1 MNLKLKSNI
10 YFYVYLIVISI
21 ILFSIMLF
29 KEDHYYL
36 DSALFY
42 IRILNII
49 LSFLA
54 LNGAYIIY
62 YKNKN
67 SIIFILSLMYLC
79 FSIGIIFKNIDCFI
93 FNNEKFSFSNYIT
106 ISTSLLRI
114 FLLMIAISPTNKIH
128 KFIYKNSKKA
138 IILVITYSLVCGI
151 FENIFKFQNVLAD
164 RMCFFILYNI
174 FLMSIYLYVS
184 IKLLKLSKSDN
195 FILKYFSASIILL
208 ALKAMYAIYGFFHV
222 SFDIKLISV
231 SITAL
236 FFITIIIATGVML
249 YLTIINY
256 NLLNNELMKFFN
268 FVENNKHSNMFIC
281 DYNFNIFYVNKKI
294 KEYYNFQGEI
304 IKFKNDLLKNEY
316 LYSKLKDIFNSLD
329 TQGYWSGIIKDSE
342 TNEILDCYVQSLNIN
357 NKKKEVLVSY
367 VDIRSKLEL
376 EETLENIKLRDLQK
390 DEFISNISHELKTP
404 LNIFYSTIQL
414 LEKFSQNENVNFKEI
429 FNKHNNSLKLNCKRM
444 IRLINNI
451 VDLSRIDL
459 GILKPNYGNYNIVLL
474 VEDITNSII
483 PFALSKDLFLVF
495 DTNIEEHYI
504 MCDPIIIEKI
514 LLNILSNAIKYSERN
529 SNIYV
534 YISVEKSIT
543 KISIKDEGCGI
554 DLETQKHIFDRFIRA
569 DTSFTRLNEGCGIG
583 LSIVKSMLDIL
594 NGEIS
599 VQSELDKGSIF
610 EISLPNKIIK
620 DKEHREY
627 KYENTHNISVELSD
641 IYEIN

>member
-1 MNLKLKSNI
+1 MILKFKSNI
-10 YFYVYLIVISI
+10 YLYVYLVVISI
-21 ILFSIMLF
+21 ILFIIIFF
-29 KEDHYYL
+29 KKDNYYL
-36 DSALFY
+36 DSTLFY
-42 IRILNII
+42 IRIVNII

-62 YKNKN
+62 LKNKN
-67 SIIFILSLMYLC
+67 STTFILSLMYLC
-79 FSIGIIFKNIDCFI
+79 FSVGIICGNIDYFI

-114 FLLMIAISPTNKIH
+114 FLLIIAIYPNTKIH

-138 IILVITYSLVCGI
+138 IIFVISYSLIFGI
-151 FENIFKFQNVLAD
+151 SEDIFKFQNVLANKK
-164 RMCFFILYNI
+164 CFFILYNI
-174 FLMSIYLYVS
+174 LLIVIYLYVS
-184 IKLLKLSKSDN
+184 RKLLKLSKSDN
-195 FILKYFSASIILL
+195 FILKYFSASIVLL
-208 ALKAMYAIYGFFHV
+208 ALKAIYAIYGIFYI

-231 SITAL
+231 SITSL
-236 FFITIIIATGVML
+236 FFIIIIIATGIEL
-249 YLTIINY
+249 YSTINNY
-256 NLLNNELMKFFN
+256 NLLNNELIKFFN
-268 FVENNKHSNMFIC
+268 FVENNKYSNMFIC
-281 DYNFNIFYVNKKI
+281 NYDFNIIYVNKKI
-294 KEYYNFQGEI
+294 KEYYNFQEETT
-304 IKFKNDLLKNEY
+304 KFKNDLLNNEY
-316 LYSKLKDIFNSLD
+316 LYCKLKDIFNDLD
-329 TQGYWSGIIKDSE
+329 NQGYWSGIIKDSK

-357 NKKKEVLVSY
+357 NNKKEVLVSY
-367 VDIRSKLEL
+367 VDISSKLEL
-376 EETLENIKLRDLQK
+376 EKTLENIKLRDLQK

-414 LEKFSQNENVNFKEI
+414 LEKFSQNENINFKEV

-459 GILKPNYGNYNIVLL
+459 GVLKPNYGNYNIILL
-474 VEDITNSII
+474 IEDITNSII
-483 PFALSKDLFLVF
+483 PFALSKDLFLEF

-504 MCDPIIIEKI
+504 MCDPIMIEKI
-514 LLNILSNAIKYSERN
+514 LLNLLSNAIKYSERN
-529 SNIYV
+529 STIHV

-554 DLETQKHIFDRFIRA
+554 DLETQKHIFERFTRA
-569 DTSFTRLNEGCGIG
+569 DTSFSRLNEGCGIG
-583 LSIVKSMLDIL
+583 LSIVKSMLDVL
-594 NGEIS
+594 NGDIS

-620 DKEHREY
+620 NKNNRNY